1 MKKIILFL
9 VFLAFQS
16 QAQSFKKGYK
26 KYKKQDYTAAS
37 KIFEAQAKREK
48 HQIISLFLLEKIKA
62 KQATGFPDYFLA
74 NAKLTA
80 LDSNYRKITPKNARK
95 QQKKYNFDLNSIYAL
110 HLEMQVKAIALART
124 WGTIAVFDSLQKGI
138 PNFLP
143 ALQPTVDSLHFKI
156 IHENIPSEDY
166 DVMTAIKKSHLQ
178 WVLPEDYVFSRRL
191 GSQLWPRFLEKYGA
205 CQLDKFIKDH
215 PISLVA
221 NDCWNQEAKT
231 ALCSN
236 KMHDLLFF
244 WQNYPH
250 SVLEY
255 QVMRAAFVL
264 EKETKDAEISPIQKE
279 ALTPIKQYFRLSGL
293 VRNDEVRDT
302 IALLSNLKTYIKIN
316 APRNSAYRLMQEG
329 LQFFL
334 EKEAY
339 SSAIELLLESRTYF
353 LDSLP
358 ANCKSDFDYQRR
370 TRPYIDAIV
379 PILNAAPQKCK
390 KTPIDIL
397 NSANGDE
404 FSPLLTADENIIY
417 FAARGRE
424 DNLEGVDIFSSKKVN
439 NKWQKP
445 EIVADLSGK
454 GDQTPISLTADGKN
468 MLIETNGKTYQ
479 TTLKSDGKWT
489 KPSLFHS
496 INLPIVGK
504 IVYFPKGDGVVF
516 EGSYEKGSAMQE
528 ADLDLFVLLKSPDG
542 TWGNPIALGP
552 EINTDG
558 NETNPYLLED
568 GKTLYYTS
576 AGYPGLGG
584 GDVFVSQRTGEKWA
598 NWNRPKNLGKE
609 VNDTFRHTGFGFV
622 KNDKKKAFF
631 TKKDGDKG
639 KMDIWEL
646 TFQ

>member
-1 MKKIILFL
+1 MKNLILLL
-9 VFLAFQS
+9 VFLSFQS
-16 QAQSFKKGYK
+16 QAQSFRKGYK
-26 KYKKQDYTAAS
+26 KYKKQDYSAAS

-62 KQATGFPDYFLA
+62 KQSAGFPDYFLA

-95 QQKKYNFDLNSIYAL
+95 QLKKYDFDINSIRDL
-110 HLEMQVKAIALART
+110 RLEMQLKALSLAKT
-124 WGTIAVFDSLQKGI
+124 WSTIAVFDSLQKGI
-138 PNFLP
+138 PAFLP
-143 ALQPTVDSLHFKI
+143 ELQANVDSLHTKI

-178 WVLPEDYVFSRRL
+178 WVLQEDYFFSRRL
-191 GSQLWPRFLEKYGA
+191 SSQLWPRFLEKYGA
-205 CQLDKFIKDH
+205 CQLDKFVKDH
-215 PISLVA
+215 PLSLVGY
-221 NDCWNQEAKT
+221 DCWKMEAKA

-236 KMHDLLFF
+236 KMENLLFF

-255 QVMRAAFVL
+255 QVMLGAFVL
-264 EKETKDAEISPIQKE
+264 EKETKDAEISPTQKE
-279 ALTPIKQYFRLSGL
+279 TLTRIKQYFRLSGL

-302 IALLSNLKTYIKIN
+302 TALLLDLKTFIQNN

-339 SSAIELLLESRTYF
+339 SSAIELLEESRAYF

-358 ANCKSDFDYQRR
+358 ATCKSDFDYQRR

-379 PILNAAPQKCK
+379 PILKAATQKYK

-397 NSANGDE
+397 NSENGDE
-404 FSPLLTADENIIY
+404 FSPLLTADETIIY

-424 DNLEGVDIFSSKKVN
+424 DNMDGVDIFSSKKIYN
-439 NKWQKP
+439 QWQKP
-445 EIVADLSGK
+445 EVIADLSGK
-454 GDQTPISLTADGKN
+454 GDQIPLSITANGKN
-468 MLIETNGKTYQ
+468 MLIQINGKTYQ

-489 KPSLFHS
+489 IPSLFPS

-504 IVYFPKGDGVVF
+504 VVYFPKGDGVVF

-552 EINTDG
+552 EINTEG
-558 NETNPYLLED
+558 NESNPYILED

-576 AGYPGLGG
+576 AGYPGLGN
-584 GDVFVSQRTGEKWA
+584 GDIFVSQRTGEKWA
-598 NWNRPKNLGKE
+598 NWNRPQNLGKE
-609 VNDTFRHTGFGFV
+609 VNDTFRHSGFGFV
-622 KNDKKKAFF
+622 KKDGKKAFF
-631 TKKDGDKG
+631 AKKDGETG

-646 TFQ
+646 TFP